1 MKPAMLWLPLIL
13 LRPTQITVGL
23 IYVAVKIDIM
33 RRMEDGA
40 RKRFM
45 EKHAIKCARAADGS
59 LHIVDHHHWARAW
72 HDCGIEKVPV
82 EIVAHLPTDCSN
94 GIWAALA
101 ERSWLHPYDEF
112 GRRRDASELPVT
124 VGLMRDDPYQS
135 LAALTRRA
143 GAYRKAHATCSSFI
157 WTDFIRGAV
166 QLEGSDTVAFTS
178 ALLASI
184 KAARS
189 DAARALPGFIGNR
202 DQ

>member
-1 MKPAMLWLPLIL
+1 
-13 LRPTQITVGL
+13 
-23 IYVAVKIDIM
+23 
-33 RRMEDGA
+33 
-40 RKRFM
+40 
-45 EKHAIKCARAADGS
+45 
-59 LHIVDHHHWARAW
+59 
-72 HDCGIEKVPV
+72 
-82 EIVAHLPTDCSN
+82 VAHLPTDCSN